1 MEPSAVP
8 AKKNLMAYLGPL
20 VGLTLFLLAL
30 WFLKRQLGRYSWEE
44 VEAELKRIPLSR
56 LGLALVFTAVS
67 HFVLTLYDY
76 LGSLYVGA
84 NLAYRR
90 AALASFVSYAVSH
103 NVGFSAVTGA
113 PFRLRVYGKSG
124 VHPLKTAM
132 IIGFCGLSFWLGF
145 LTFGGSLFV
154 TQAGFLAGLF
164 AFSPAILRLA
174 GLGFLSLIAAYL
186 FLAWKGVASVKI
198 VKWRLTPP
206 RFGLAAA
213 QVACSVADWLSV
225 GTVLF
230 FLFPEDMPLTYF
242 AFLGVFVLAQVSVFT
257 SQVPG
262 GIGVIESV
270 FIGCLSPTVP
280 ATVVFGALIA
290 YRVIYYL
297 LPFGLSVAIIGVS
310 EIAGKKKKR
319 GKKA

>member
-1 MEPSAVP
+1 MKPAEAPTKKSA
-8 AKKNLMAYLGPL
+8 MTYLGPL
-20 VGLTLFLLAL
+20 VGLALFGLAL
-30 WFLKRQLGRYSWEE
+30 WFLKRQLGRYSWAD
-44 VEAELKRIPLSR
+44 VAMELKRIPLLR
-56 LGLALVFTAVS
+56 LGLALTFTAVS

-84 NLAYRR
+84 SVPYRR
-90 AALASFVSYAVSH
+90 AALASFVSYAISH

-124 VHPLKTAM
+124 VHPLKTAL

-145 LTFGGSLFV
+145 LTFGGSVFV
-154 TQAGFLAGLF
+154 TQAPFLAGLF
-164 AFSPAILRLA
+164 GFSPAILRLA
-174 GLGFLSLIAAYL
+174 GVGFLMLVSAYL
-186 FLAWKGVASVKI
+186 FLAWKNVSAVKI
-198 VKWRLTPP
+198 FKWRLSPP

-230 FLFPEDMPLTYF
+230 FLFPVDMPLTYF

-270 FIGCLSPTVP
+270 FIGCLSPAVP
-280 ATVVFGALIA
+280 ATAVFGALIA
-290 YRVIYYL
+290 YRAIYYL

-310 EIAGKKKKR
+310 EIAGRKKKGKR
-319 GKKA
+319 E